1 MANTAPTTKES
12 QGQALEQSLKQYN
25 QDKNV
30 AWTLGTN
37 YSNIGTQFETYVNH
51 YLFPK
56 LQETKLINTELG
68 NRFNWLA
75 KETPYIAQ
83 LSEEYVIL
91 DSVPV
96 DLNLTKDEEL
106 MLKRNYPKMA
116 TRLYGQGVHKKQ
128 KFTLNDNEN
137 RLNWQTLG
145 DAIKYAVA
153 VYRKKIT
160 DINVDEEK
168 EIRAMLVDYAMTQL
182 TGNANTDYKVKDVE
196 ELCNRLFESVLNIQ
210 NNSEKYNQCAT
221 ASGGTIGRYT
231 TQTPLEDMMILT
243 TDSVKAY
250 LLNTKIAN
258 TFQIAGL
265 DLTNHIISF
274 DDLGGIW
281 KITDDATIAASDID
295 KFRAMGDYQ
304 VSTGDSILK
313 GVVFTY
319 DVSNFDSFKGKVE
332 EIKPV
337 SKDWAMLLDTRG
349 IYYKRNTQKLLPT
362 YFYNNEM
369 DEYTYWL
376 HYYSFKAISPFYNKL
391 IVEVA

>member
-1 MANTAPTTKES
+1 MPSTTKETLA
-12 QGQALEQSLKQYN
+12 QPLQESLSAFN
-25 QDKNV
+25 TDKNQ

-37 YSNIGTQFETYVNH
+37 YSNVGTQFETYVNN

-56 LQETKLINTELG
+56 LQETKLINIELG
-68 NRFNWLA
+68 NRFNFLA
-75 KETPYIAQ
+75 KETPYVAQ
-83 LSEEYVIL
+83 LNEEYVIM

-106 MLKRNYPKMA
+106 MLKRNYPRMA
-116 TRLYGQGVHKKQ
+116 TRLYGQGVHKKM

-153 VYRKKIT
+153 VYRKKIS
-160 DINVDEEK
+160 DINVDEES
-168 EIRAMLVDYAMTQL
+168 EVRAMLIDYGINQLQGTKSDIKVADMDALATQ
-182 TGNANTDYKVKDVE
+182 
-196 ELCNRLFESVLNIQ
+196 LFESVLNIQ
-210 NNSEKYNQCAT
+210 NNSSKYNQVRQ

-231 TQTPLEDMMILT
+231 TQTPLENMLIIT
-243 TDSVKAY
+243 TDHVKTY
-250 LLNTKIAN
+250 LLDTKIAN

-274 DDLGGIW
+274 DDLGGVW
-281 KITDDATIAASDID
+281 KVNDDCTVAASDLD
-295 KFRAMGDYQ
+295 KFRIMGDYQ
-304 VSTGDSILK
+304 VAVGDIIPK

-319 DVSNFDSFKGKVE
+319 DISDFDTFKGKCT
-332 EIKPV
+332 EIKP
-337 SKDWAMLLDTRG
+337 STNEWAMLLDVRG

-362 YFYNNEM
+362 YFYNNEL

-376 HYYSFKAISPFYNKL
+376 HYYSFKAISPFFNK
-391 IVEVA
+391 IVVEVGK